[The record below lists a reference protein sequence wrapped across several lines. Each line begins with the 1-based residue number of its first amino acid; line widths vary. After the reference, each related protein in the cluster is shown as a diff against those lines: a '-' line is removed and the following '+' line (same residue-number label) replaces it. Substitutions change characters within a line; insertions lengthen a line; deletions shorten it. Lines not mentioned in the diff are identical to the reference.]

1 MKIRQY
7 IYLFLAFQITSC
19 TAQNTKE
26 DYLLSQTLLK
36 VDLMNKKLDWSTE
49 LMQQQNEFL
58 LKQIEATVI
67 EKGNHSFDLKE
78 LKIATEIVELANKNL
93 HQIDSLIASLEN
105 SLTNNLDEEYIIQN
119 KLMLDEQRA
128 DLIKEHL
135 DSFVNE
141 LNSKIKNITN
151 KKFDPIIREISN
163 QNVLQIYFK
172 DNYISTT
179 ISTLNVFKLEI
190 IEYEYLILTTV
201 ANHMGLAYFRRD

>member
-19 TAQNTKE
+19 NTQNTKE
-26 DYLLSQTLLK
+26 DFLLSQTLLK

-93 HQIDSLIASLEN
+93 HQIDSLIASLET